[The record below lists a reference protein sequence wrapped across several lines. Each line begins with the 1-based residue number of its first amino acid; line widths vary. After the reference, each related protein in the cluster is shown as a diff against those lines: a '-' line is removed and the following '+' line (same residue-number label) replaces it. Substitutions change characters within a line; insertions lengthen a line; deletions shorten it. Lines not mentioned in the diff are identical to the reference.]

1 MKTDFSNASGTLHVL
16 TERDESGHIL
26 LAYFRRH
33 FVEQHKGAFF
43 LEQIPGYLKTL
54 VKLPIATRL
63 NKLGHLVWT
72 AGYLNNPTWKYLLVY
87 IHSS

>member
-1 MKTDFSNASGTLHVL
+1 MSLDTSFWPTSEDTFWNK
-16 TERDESGHIL
+16 
-26 LAYFRRH
+26 
-33 FVEQHKGAFF
+33 HKGAFF

-72 AGYLNNPTWKYLLVY
+72 AGYLNNPT
-87 IHSS
+87 

>member
-1 MKTDFSNASGTLHVL
+1 MKKDFSNASGTLYIL

-33 FVEQHKGAFF
+33 FVEQSGKHAGAFF
-43 LEQIPGYLKTL
+43 LEQIPGCLKTL
-54 VKLPIATRL
+54 VKSPVVTRL

-72 AGYLNNPTWKYLLVY
+72 ETGILNKPT
-87 IHSS
+87 